1 MNLAL
6 IHDWLNQ
13 LGGAEDVLEALGG
26 LYPDAPL
33 YTSLYDRQRMPAHW
47 RDWDIRTAFIDRLPF
62 AHRKQQ
68 LYFPLYPF
76 AFEQFDLRGYD
87 VVLSNKSGFCHGV
100 VTGPETMHV
109 CYCLTPTRYVWRYHQ
124 YAEQEDLG
132 RLTRAGLAPFL
143 TFLRQYD
150 RLAAD
155 RVDHFI
161 AISDEVR
168 RRIAK
173 VYRREATI
181 IYPPV
186 NVERFAPSN
195 RVDDYY
201 LFVGRLVPYRRLD
214 VLIEAFNKMGK
225 PLKIAGS
232 GRDRERLEALAGPTV
247 EFLGF
252 VPDADLPDLLARCRA
267 FVWPGEEDFGI
278 SPLQANAAGR
288 PVIAY
293 DAGGARETVVTG
305 PDPASATGALFAE
318 QSVAAIIETVESF
331 DPLSVSPAAIRRHAE
346 QYDIAVFKR
355 RIADFVAQKYEI
367 WNSAATGQ
375 SSAAT
380 GSSR

>member
-1 MNLAL
+1 MLAL

-13 LGGAEDVLEALGG
+13 LGGAEDVLAALVD

-33 YTSLYDRQRMPAHW
+33 YTSLYDRDRMPAHW
-47 RDWDIRTAFIDRLPF
+47 REWDIRTAFIDRLPF
-62 AHRKQQ
+62 AHRKPQ

-186 NVERFAPSN
+186 DVGRFAPSN

-214 VLIEAFNKMGK
+214 VLIEAFNQMGK

-305 PDPASATGALFAE
+305 PDAASVTGALFAE

-355 RIADFVAQKYEI
+355 RIADFVAQRYEE
-367 WNSAATGQ
+367 WNSAATGR

>member
-1 MNLAL
+1 MC
-6 IHDWLNQ
+6 I
-13 LGGAEDVLEALGG
+13 
-26 LYPDAPL
+26 
-33 YTSLYDRQRMPAHW
+33 
-47 RDWDIRTAFIDRLPF
+47 RD
-62 AHRKQQ
+62 
-68 LYFPLYPF
+68 
-76 AFEQFDLRGYD
+76 
-87 VVLSNKSGFCHGV
+87 S
-100 VTGPETMHV
+100 
-109 CYCLTPTRYVWRYHQ
+109 
-124 YAEQEDLG
+124 
-132 RLTRAGLAPFL
+132 
-143 TFLRQYD
+143 
-150 RLAAD
+150 
-155 RVDHFI
+155 
-161 AISDEVR
+161 
-168 RRIAK
+168 AK
-173 VYRREATI
+173 VYHREATI

-186 NVERFAPSN
+186 DVGRFAPSN

-232 GRDRERLEALAGPTV
+232 GRDRARLEALAGPTV

-293 DAGGARETVVTG
+293 DAGGARETVVPG
-305 PDPASATGALFAE
+305 VTGALFAE

-346 QYDIAVFKR
+346 QYDIALFKR
-355 RIADFVAQKYEI
+355 RIADFVAQKYEA
-367 WNSAATGQ
+367 WNSATPGQ